1 MADYVWWVVADYVW
15 WNVADYVWWDVADY
29 VSILKSNSA
38 TTNEAASY
46 SRLGIDGS
54 FRTIKIERKNLFLN
68 GIKFT
73 KIAEKWFFKNF
84 DTTYKNQM

>member
-1 MADYVWWVVADYVW
+1 MDVADYVWWVVADYVW
-15 WNVADYVWWDVADY
+15 WDVADYVWWDVADY

-54 FRTIKIERKNLFLN
+54 FRTIKNLTDLAFCLPYDFPFIVFN
-68 GIKFT
+68 STIL
-73 KIAEKWFFKNF
+73 IP
-84 DTTYKNQM
+84 